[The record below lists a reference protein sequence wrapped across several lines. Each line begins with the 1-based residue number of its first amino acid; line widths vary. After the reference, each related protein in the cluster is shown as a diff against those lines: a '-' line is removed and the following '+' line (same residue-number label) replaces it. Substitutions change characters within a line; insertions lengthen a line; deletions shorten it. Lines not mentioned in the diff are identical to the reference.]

1 VPRDPSFN
9 VDAAAV
15 VAKIRQLG
23 RCIVYALT
31 WHSHCEKL

>member
-1 VPRDPSFN
+1 VPRDASFN

-23 RCIVYALT
+23 RCIMYALP
-31 WHSHCEKL
+31 WHSLYEIL